1 VKRALMGWRD
11 SIKRIVSGIQ
21 NTDLLHLLGICIV
34 SVLLGTCAEPP
45 WNNPYSTRDSAKP
58 VLYASF
64 SERPKHLDP
73 VRAYS
78 SNEYTFIAQIFE
90 PPLQYHYLKRPYTL
104 VTLTAT
110 QLPVVTYLDEGG
122 GVIDGHVPMAKV
134 AYSDYVIRIRS
145 GIFYQPH
152 PAFARDTSGQYR
164 YHHLTSDQL
173 KAIHQLSDFSEN
185 DSRELTA
192 EDYVYQIKRLADP
205 TLHSPIAGL
214 MGEHIVGFKILSQ
227 SLART
232 RQARTETTDESA
244 WLDLRMFSLP
254 GGEVIDRY
262 TYRIRLMGKYPQFRF
277 WLAMPFFAPMPWEA
291 DRFYTQKGLAERN
304 ISLQWYPVGTGPYML
319 TENNP
324 NRRMVLERNPNFH
337 GEIYPVIGEPEDV
350 TNNMLEDAGKPLP
363 FIDKA
368 IYSLE
373 KESIPYW
380 SKFLQGYYDSS
391 GITSDS
397 FDQAMHFNAQG
408 EIGLTP
414 QMQAKGIQL
423 ASAVQTSVF
432 YMGFNM
438 LDPLVGGASDRSRL
452 LRRALSIAV
461 DYEEFISIFVNGR
474 GIAAQS
480 PLAPG
485 IFGYRH
491 GREGTNGYVYEWV
504 NGRPVRKSIEVA
516 RKLMAEA
523 GYLNGIDVE
532 TGLPL
537 VLYFDT
543 VGTGPDAKAR
553 LNWMR
558 KQFNKLGIQLVIR
571 NTDYNRFQE
580 KMSQGTAQI
589 YQWGWNADYPDPENF
604 LFLLYGPNGKV
615 KAGGENVSNYENPEY
630 DHLFERMKTMDD
642 GAERQAIIDRMV
654 DILRRE
660 APWLFG
666 FHPKAYT
673 LYHAWY
679 HNVKPNLMANNTLKY
694 HRLEPALRRKSRMQ
708 WNQPVH
714 WPLAL
719 MVGVTLLIL
728 IPAVVG
734 YMLRQRS
741 AVL

>member
-1 VKRALMGWRD
+1 MLQV
-11 SIKRIVSGIQ
+11 I
-21 NTDLLHLLGICIV
+21 GICIV
-34 SVLLGTCAEPP
+34 SVLLGACTETP
-45 WNNPYSTRDSAKP
+45 WNNPYSARDSAKS

-78 SNEYTFIAQIFE
+78 ANEYTFIAQIYE
-90 PPLQYHYLKRPYTL
+90 PPLQYHFLKRPYTL
-104 VTLTAT
+104 VPLTAT
-110 QLPVVTYLDEGG
+110 QLPVVTYLDEDGR
-122 GVIDGHVPMAKV
+122 VINEQDPMAKV

-152 PAFARDTSGQYR
+152 PAFVRAASGQYR
-164 YHHLTSDQL
+164 YHHLDFDELET
-173 KAIHQLSDFSEN
+173 IHQLSDFAED
-185 DSRELTA
+185 DSRELVA
-192 EDYVYQIKRLADP
+192 GDYVYQVKRLADS

-214 MGEHIVGFKILSQ
+214 MTEYIVGFKALSQ
-227 SLART
+227 ALARA
-232 RQARTETTDESA
+232 REARTETYDEST
-244 WLDLRMFSLP
+244 WMDLRKFSLA
-254 GGEVIDRY
+254 GIEVIDRY
-262 TYRIRLMGKYPQFRF
+262 TYRIRLQGKYPQFRF

-304 ISLQWYPVGTGPYML
+304 ISLHWYPLGTGPYML

-337 GEIYPVIGEPEDV
+337 DEVYPLSGEPEDL
-350 TNNMLEDAGKPLP
+350 TTTMLEDAGKPLP

-397 FDQAMHFNAQG
+397 FDQAVHFDVQG
-408 EIGLTP
+408 EFSLTP
-414 QMQAKGIQL
+414 QMQAKGIKL
-423 ASAVQTSVF
+423 ASGVQTSVF

-438 LDPLVGGASDRSRL
+438 LDPLVGGGSDRSRL

-461 DYEEFISIFVNGR
+461 DYEEFISIFANGR

-480 PLAPG
+480 PLPPG
-485 IFGYRH
+485 IFGYRR
-491 GREGTNGYVYEWV
+491 GREGMNGYVYRWV
-504 NGRPVRKSIEVA
+504 NGRPVRKPIEAA
-516 RKLMAEA
+516 RQLMVEA
-523 GYLNGIDVE
+523 GYRNGIDVE
-532 TGLPL
+532 SGQPL

-558 KQFNKLGIQLVIR
+558 KQFKKVGVQLVIR

-604 LFLLYGPNGKV
+604 LFLLYGPHGKV
-615 KAGGENVSNYENPEY
+615 KAGGENASNYQNPEY
-630 DHLFERMKTMDD
+630 DRLFERMQHMAD
-642 GAERQAIIDRMV
+642 GPERQAIMDHMV
-654 DILRRE
+654 DVLRRD

-694 HRLEPALRRKSRMQ
+694 NRLEPALRRQSQMQ
-708 WNQPVH
+708 WNQPVL

-719 MVGVTLLIL
+719 MAGVIILFL
-728 IPAVVG
+728 IPALVG
-734 YMLRQRS
+734 YLLRQRS
-741 AVL
+741 AAL